1 MFESRA
7 MNDQASRL
15 RQIAARS
22 HATRPPVYPRV
33 IAITSG
39 KGGVGKSMIALN
51 LSLALCALG
60 KRVLLLDADTNLG
73 NLDLL
78 LGLAPKF
85 RLGHVLRGERSIEEV
100 LVSPAPRLE
109 LLPGSSGDLN
119 YPHTNPDAQ
128 QALIAGLKS
137 LEDRSDYVI
146 IDTAAGLS
154 REIVGYAIHADEAVV
169 VTTPEPTAV
178 MDAYAMIKVVHL
190 TKPSLSIKVV
200 MNAVREP
207 AEGDDAAGKLIV
219 AVNRFLKTSF
229 TYLGTIPYDQHV
241 VKSIANQKAVV
252 QQFPTS
258 SASLRVKAIAQRF
271 LDQSA

>member
-1 MFESRA
+1 

-22 HATRPPVYPRV
+22 YVERPPMHSHV

-60 KRVLLLDADTNLG
+60 KRVLLVDADTNLG

-78 LGLAPKF
+78 LGLAPEF
-85 RLGHVLRGERSIEEV
+85 RLGHVLRGERNIEEV
-100 LVSPAPRLE
+100 LVSPAPRLR
-109 LLPGSSGDLN
+109 LLPGSSGDLD
-119 YPHTNPDAQ
+119 YPPMNPGTQ
-128 QALIAGLKS
+128 QTLIAELKS

-154 REIVGYAIHADEAVV
+154 QEIVGYAIRADEAVV

-178 MDAYAMIKVVHL
+178 MDAYAIIKVVHL
-190 TKPSLSIKVV
+190 TKPSLPIKVV
-200 MNAVREP
+200 MNAVRAA
-207 AEGDDAAGKLIV
+207 AEGDAAAAKLAV

-229 TYLGTIPYDQHV
+229 TYLGMIPCDQHV
-241 VKSIANQKAVV
+241 VKAITHQKAVV

-258 SASLRVKAIAQRF
+258 SASLAVKAIAQHF